1 MTSKVLGSTY
11 KDFHNDH
18 WESFVTNVK
27 KKMESWYFFPFHV
40 QVRFFFSANP
50 PIDSVG
56 CKWKRI
62 SENNTRVRTHL
73 GNMHVRRVIAVFI
86 FFVLICFRARL
97 GGWTSEAD
105 PRAKVVMKLIGSTS
119 DPQSTSIAAQER
131 RATAMKYMYTSQ
143 TQQVCG
149 RVSIGRR

>member
-1 MTSKVLGSTY
+1 M
-11 KDFHNDH
+11 D
-18 WESFVTNVK
+18 
-27 KKMESWYFFPFHV
+27 
-40 QVRFFFSANP
+40 
-50 PIDSVG
+50 
-56 CKWKRI
+56 KWKTGI
-62 SENNTRVRTHL
+62 SFRFLFMFSFLSPLIHPFIQWGENNTRVQTHV
-73 GNMHVRRVIAVFI
+73 GNMHVRRAIAVFI
-86 FFVLICFRARL
+86 FFALIGFRARL